1 MTTADFSLDNS
12 EWKFPTSPE
21 TNLWLIQAFNWSKN
35 NFGEIHMS
43 WGLDGALVPLFFLYT
58 FYICGYDTHLQG
70 KYCEVL
76 ISTVPLLKKME
87 CICTVWRP
95 W

>member
-1 MTTADFSLDNS
+1 MA
-12 EWKFPTSPE
+12 
-21 TNLWLIQAFNWSKN
+21 LIQAFNWFKN

-43 WGLDGALVPLFFLYT
+43 QGLYWALVPLFFLYT

-76 ISTVPLLKKME
+76 
-87 CICTVWRP
+87 
-95 W
+95 